1 MLLRMR
7 VGDSVSYAADPLISG
22 QYEWF
27 SSGYKSNPAKKPVKV
42 LVTYPSKEVQ
52 VGSASLIFP
61 ARPEPQILVEW
72 LMIGAACLRRDC
84 LHFPATQIS
93 NGPACGLQYNAF
105 DAVTFLD
112 AQSGNWFI
120 ALT

>member
-7 VGDSVSYAADPLISG
+7 AGDSVSYAADPLISG

-27 SSGYKSNPAKKPVKV
+27 FSGYKSNPAKKPVKV
-42 LVTYPSKEVQ
+42 VVTYPSKEVQ

-93 NGPACGLQYNAF
+93 NVRPAGYSIMRSTPSLF
-105 DAVTFLD
+105 SMLRAVTGSLH
-112 AQSGNWFI
+112 
-120 ALT
+120 